1 MSETENE
8 RKRHVDLLHLIT
20 VILII
25 IAVILLIILLIPR
38 PKEKDEKAAVATAT
52 PVTNTDTDEDK
63 DTSKVPTANANVV
76 TDFDKQAVAS
86 AINQDL
92 VEKLGQENFKYVTA
106 DDLTL
111 SKGNSVIRATGN
123 YSSKIGGKWTTRGLS
138 YTYKVTDD
146 DYELVDADISQDVKQ
161 DVKKKDKSSHS
172 SSHPADA
179 DLNLTQSYSIN
190 VRNTL
195 SITASANSGELRID
209 AVDADGNTTTVFDE
223 TGPFNISDQQ
233 ADLDPGSYTLNLYSN
248 ASGWSFHYSTR

>member
-8 RKRHVDLLHLIT
+8 RKRHVDPLHLIT

-25 IAVILLIILLIPR
+25 IAVILLIILIIPR
-38 PKEKDEKAAVATAT
+38 PKEKDDKAAAATAT
-52 PVTNTDTDEDK
+52 PVTNTDTDKDK
-63 DTSKVPTANANVV
+63 DTSKVSTANANVV

-106 DDLTL
+106 NDLTL
-111 SKGNSVIRATGN
+111 SKENSVIKATGN
-123 YSSKIGGKWTTRGLS
+123 YSSKNNGKWSTKGLS

-146 DYELVDADISQDVKQ
+146 DYELVDADISQDA
-161 DVKKKDKSSHS
+161 KKKDKSSNS
-172 SSHPADA
+172 SSDPVDA
-179 DLNLTQSYSIN
+179 DLSLTQSYSIN
-190 VRNTL
+190 VKSAL

>member
-8 RKRHVDLLHLIT
+8 RKRHVDPLHLIT

-25 IAVILLIILLIPR
+25 IAVILLIILIIPR
-38 PKEKDEKAAVATAT
+38 PKEKDDKAAISATP
-52 PVTNTDTDEDK
+52 PVTNTDK
-63 DTSKVPTANANVV
+63 DDSSSKSSTTTVKNANVV

-111 SKGNSVIRATGN
+111 SKENSVIKATGN
-123 YSSKIGGKWTTRGLS
+123 YSSKNNGKWTTKGLS

-146 DYELVDADISQDVKQ
+146 KYELVDADISQDAR
-161 DVKKKDKSSHS
+161 KKDKSSS
-172 SSHPADA
+172 SSSADPVDA
-179 DLNLTQSYSIN
+179 DLSLTQSYSIN

-248 ASGWSFHYSTR
+248 ASGWSFRYSTK

>member
-8 RKRHVDLLHLIT
+8 RKRHVDPLHLIT

-25 IAVILLIILLIPR
+25 IAVILLIILIIPR
-38 PKEKDEKAAVATAT
+38 PKEKDDKAAAATAT
-52 PVTNTDTDEDK
+52 PVTNTDTDKDK
-63 DTSKVPTANANVV
+63 DTSKVSTANANVV

-106 DDLTL
+106 NDLTL
-111 SKGNSVIRATGN
+111 SKENSVIKATGN
-123 YSSKIGGKWTTRGLS
+123 YSSKNNGKWSTKGLS

-146 DYELVDADISQDVKQ
+146 DYELVDADISQDA
-161 DVKKKDKSSHS
+161 KKKDKSSNS
-172 SSHPADA
+172 SSDPADA
-179 DLNLTQSYSIN
+179 DLSLTQSYSIN
-190 VRNTL
+190 VKNTL

>member
-8 RKRHVDLLHLIT
+8 RKRHVDPLHLIT

-25 IAVILLIILLIPR
+25 IAVILLIILIIPR
-38 PKEKDEKAAVATAT
+38 PKEKDDKAAAATAT
-52 PVTNTDTDEDK
+52 PVTNTDTDKDK
-63 DTSKVPTANANVV
+63 DTSKVSTANANVV

-106 DDLTL
+106 NDLTL
-111 SKGNSVIRATGN
+111 TKENSVIKATGN
-123 YSSKIGGKWTTRGLS
+123 YSSKNNGKWSTKGLS

-146 DYELVDADISQDVKQ
+146 DYELVDADISQDA
-161 DVKKKDKSSHS
+161 KKKDKSSNS
-172 SSHPADA
+172 SSDPVDA
-179 DLNLTQSYSIN
+179 DLSLTQSYSIN
-190 VRNTL
+190 VKNTL

>member
-8 RKRHVDLLHLIT
+8 RKRHVDPLHLIT

-25 IAVILLIILLIPR
+25 IAVILLIILIIPR
-38 PKEKDEKAAVATAT
+38 PKEKDDKAAVSTAT
-52 PVTNTDTDEDK
+52 PVTNTDTDENK
-63 DTSKVPTANANVV
+63 DTSKVSTANANVV

-106 DDLTL
+106 NDLTL
-111 SKGNSVIRATGN
+111 TKENSVIKATGN
-123 YSSKIGGKWTTRGLS
+123 YSSKNGGKWSTKGLS

-146 DYELVDADISQDVKQ
+146 DYELVDADISQDA
-161 DVKKKDKSSHS
+161 KKKDKSNNS
-172 SSHPADA
+172 SSDPVDA
-179 DLNLTQSYSIN
+179 DLSLTQSYSIN
-190 VRNTL
+190 VKNTL
-195 SITASANSGELRID
+195 SITASASSGELRID

-233 ADLDPGSYTLNLYSN
+233 AELDPGSYTLNLYSN

>member
-8 RKRHVDLLHLIT
+8 RKRHVDPLHLIT

-25 IAVILLIILLIPR
+25 IAVILLIILIIPR
-38 PKEKDEKAAVATAT
+38 PKEKDDKAAVSTAT
-52 PVTNTDTDEDK
+52 PVTNTDTDENK
-63 DTSKVPTANANVV
+63 DTSKVSTANANVV

-106 DDLTL
+106 NDLTL
-111 SKGNSVIRATGN
+111 TKENSVIKATGN
-123 YSSKIGGKWTTRGLS
+123 YSSQNNGKWSTKGLS

-146 DYELVDADISQDVKQ
+146 NYELVDADISQDA
-161 DVKKKDKSSHS
+161 KKKDKSSNS
-172 SSHPADA
+172 SSDPVDA
-179 DLNLTQSYSIN
+179 DLSLTQSYSIN
-190 VRNTL
+190 VKNTL

>member
-8 RKRHVDLLHLIT
+8 RKRHVDPLHLIT

-25 IAVILLIILLIPR
+25 IAVILLIILIIPR
-38 PKEKDEKAAVATAT
+38 PKEKDDKAAVSTAT
-52 PVTNTDTDEDK
+52 PVTNTDTDENK
-63 DTSKVPTANANVV
+63 DTSKVSTANANVV

-106 DDLTL
+106 NDLTL
-111 SKGNSVIRATGN
+111 TKENSVIKATGN
-123 YSSKIGGKWTTRGLS
+123 YSSKTGGKWSTRGLS

-146 DYELVDADISQDVKQ
+146 DYELVDADISQDA
-161 DVKKKDKSSHS
+161 KKKDKSSNS
-172 SSHPADA
+172 SSDPVDA
-179 DLNLTQSYSIN
+179 DLSLTQSYSIN
-190 VRNTL
+190 VKNTL

-233 ADLDPGSYTLNLYSN
+233 AELDPGSYTLNLYSN